1 MPRRNIGHAV
11 ISGAIVSFV
20 KPKWRDHVFPSNGTR
35 MIAMKLLTG
44 FMGVAA
50 IVAFSG
56 PALAQGLVLAEGTP
70 IHLQTRED
78 LSSKDARKGDKVELT
93 VAEPVI
99 VNGVTVIPVGAPA
112 TGEISRAR
120 DNGLLGRS
128 GKLEIEVR
136 QLSAD
141 GRIIPLR
148 GQENAKGKG
157 GTIGAVGA
165 GIVFLPLAIVV
176 KGKEAKIPAGSK
188 VDMYVDQ
195 PVQLTDTGLQSDLA
209 PPPAPPVG

>member
-1 MPRRNIGHAV
+1 MRMMTGMMGLLAAV
-11 ISGAIVSFV
+11 ASAGAASAQ
-20 KPKWRDHVFPSNGTR
+20 S
-35 MIAMKLLTG
+35 LTL
-44 FMGVAA
+44 
-50 IVAFSG
+50 
-56 PALAQGLVLAEGTP
+56 PEGTP

-78 LSSKDARKGDKVELT
+78 LSSKVARKGDKVELS

-136 QLSAD
+136 QLSAE

-148 GQENAKGKG
+148 GQENAKGKA

-165 GIVFLPLAIVV
+165 GIVFLPLAIIV

-195 PVQLTDTGLQSDLA
+195 PVQLTDTSIQSDLA
-209 PPPAPPVG
+209 PPPAPPAG